1 MKILFDADIFARCY
15 ENKKIKSGIFY
26 SYKAILNNI
35 LQVKDV
41 EVTLV
46 SFLSDPSHAKIILEE
61 YGINDDI
68 INCRSKISIA
78 INTTKQICKDFR
90 VLKKQKS
97 GINSLI
103 LIIVRIFLLQLISI
117 LKIINLFGNNNIHNQ
132 ISKYDYFISP
142 NETIPN
148 IIKNNNN
155 IKKAIIL
162 HDMIPYLFPEET
174 SVIKSKS
181 KIIKTKNNFLKKLK
195 SLNQEVAIICNSN
208 NTAKDLIHIEK
219 KFQNYNII
227 IAPFAYDKQQFFSLS
242 KDSKN
247 KITKVQ
253 KKYQIPTDKSYIL
266 SLCSLSPRKNID
278 FLIKAFDI
286 FVSKFDLHGKIN
298 LVLAGSKAWQTEN
311 IFGEYESSKV
321 KDNIIFTG
329 FIDDEDIN
337 YLYNGANCF
346 VYSSKYEGFGLPILE
361 AMACNLPVITSNTSS
376 MKEVAGNGAL
386 LIDPNNIDSL
396 VAAFEK
402 YFFEKGYREK
412 LIEHS
417 KNNVK
422 RFSWQKTCDI
432 ILKSLKNT

>member
-1 MKILFDADIFARCY
+1 M
-15 ENKKIKSGIFY
+15 
-26 SYKAILNNI
+26 
-35 LQVKDV
+35 
-41 EVTLV
+41 
-46 SFLSDPSHAKIILEE
+46 
-61 YGINDDI
+61 
-68 INCRSKISIA
+68 
-78 INTTKQICKDFR
+78 
-90 VLKKQKS
+90 
-97 GINSLI
+97 
-103 LIIVRIFLLQLISI
+103 
-117 LKIINLFGNNNIHNQ
+117 
-132 ISKYDYFISP
+132 
-142 NETIPN
+142 
-148 IIKNNNN
+148 
-155 IKKAIIL
+155 
-162 HDMIPYLFPEET
+162 
-174 SVIKSKS
+174 
-181 KIIKTKNNFLKKLK
+181 
-195 SLNQEVAIICNSN
+195 AIICNSN